1 MNIPS
6 RNFALVHRL
15 SGIVLALFLPL
26 HFWALGQ
33 ALQGEARLESF
44 LRWTDQPLVKASEWA
59 IVLLLAVHL
68 TGGIRILMLEFLPWR
83 DWQRTLAAIAAAS
96 ALAIGLLFALSSTAH
111 AQAGP
116 APAQGWPQKAVRFV
130 VPFPPGGATDIS
142 ARLLA
147 QKLTEI
153 WGQTV
158 VIDNRGGAGGGVGAA
173 EAARAA
179 PDGYTFFFPSGSVVT
194 ANQHIYA
201 KMNYDPEK
209 DFVPVTNVVSGP
221 QVLVVAASAPYR
233 SVKDLID
240 AARADS
246 GKLTFGHAGIGSQ
259 THLAAENFVNAAKI
273 NAVQVP
279 YKGEGPSLVG
289 LIAGDTT
296 FAVTNVAAAIGH
308 IQSGRLRALGVTSK
322 AEFAQ
327 LPGVPPIA
335 KTLPGFENTGWFGIM
350 APAGTPT
357 VIIQKVYL
365 DTKKALESS
374 ELKAR
379 FYVQGLAPVGNTPED
394 MARALK
400 EESALWARVVKER
413 SIRVQ

>member
-1 MNIPS
+1 V

-15 SGIVLALFLPL
+15 SGIGLALFLPL

-59 IVLLLAVHL
+59 IVLLLAIHL
-68 TGGIRILMLEFLPWR
+68 TGGVRILMIEFLPWR
-83 DWQRTLAAIAAAS
+83 DWQKTLAAVVAAT

-116 APAQGWPQKAVRFV
+116 APVQGWPQKSVRFI

-142 ARLLA
+142 ARMLG
-147 QKLTEI
+147 QKLTEL

-158 VIDNRGGAGGGVGAA
+158 VIENRGGAGGGVGAA

-179 PDGYTFFFPSGSVVT
+179 PDGYTLFFPSGSVMT

-201 KMNYDPEK
+201 KLGYNPEK

-221 QVLVVAASAPYR
+221 QVLVVPANSPYKT
-233 SVKDLID
+233 VKELID
-240 AARADS
+240 AAKAQP

-259 THLAAENFVNAAKI
+259 THLAAENFVNAAGV

-289 LIAGDTT
+289 LVGGDTT
-296 FAVTNVAAAIGH
+296 FAVTNVAAAIGY
-308 IQSGRLRALGVTSK
+308 IGSGRLRALGVTSK
-322 AEFAQ
+322 TEFAQ
-327 LPGVPPIA
+327 LPGVPAIA
-335 KTLPGFENTGWFGIM
+335 KTLPGFENTGWFGIV
-350 APAGTPT
+350 APAGTSKD
-357 VIIQKVYL
+357 IIQKVYM
-365 DTKKALESS
+365 DTKKALEST
-374 ELKAR
+374 EMRAR
-379 FYVQGLAPVGNTPED
+379 LYVQGLAPVGNTPEE
-394 MARALK
+394 MGAAMK
-400 EESALWARVVKER
+400 AETALWSRVVRER
-413 SIRVQ
+413 NIKVE